1 MAKRNTIEGI
11 RRFAQLVDGEAT
23 ERWGFNP
30 TTQDLLYHLSERGL
44 INPISI
50 RNYLIVND
58 FYKQLKKNEGHMN
71 HTFMDIAIEYNL
83 SERQI
88 QTIIYSYQKKF
99 VKSANKNSTKT
110 S

>member
-1 MAKRNTIEGI
+1 
-11 RRFAQLVDGEAT
+11 
-23 ERWGFNP
+23 
-30 TTQDLLYHLSERGL
+30 
-44 INPISI
+44 
-50 RNYLIVND
+50 
-58 FYKQLKKNEGHMN
+58 MN

-99 VKSANKNSTKT
+99 VKSANINSTKT